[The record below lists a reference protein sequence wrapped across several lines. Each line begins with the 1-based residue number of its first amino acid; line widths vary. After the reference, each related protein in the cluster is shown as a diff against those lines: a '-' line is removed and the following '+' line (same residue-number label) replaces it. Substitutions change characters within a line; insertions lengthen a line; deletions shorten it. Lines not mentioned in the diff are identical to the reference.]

1 MRWNRFLTVTV
12 VVSLLIAG
20 RAAAT
25 ERGLLLHNDRIGT
38 VAAPV
43 QGTSVEVRVTGI
55 IARARITQIF
65 TNPTREWLEGIY
77 IFPLPEGA
85 AVDTLRMTVGD
96 RVIEGVVQEKAEAR
110 QTYEIAKQQGTKAAL
125 IEEQRAGV
133 FTTSLA
139 NIGPGETIEVTIE
152 LQQIVSYRQGRFN
165 LTFPMLLAPQYTPP
179 EKSQSVSVACAPP
192 VRAADAPPVNPF
204 AIHVDLAP
212 GFPLGPI
219 ESPTHRIAVARGKGK
234 DGRERYAVDLAGDRN
249 GNIAFADGDFV
260 LEWKPAVGREPRAVY
275 FSEEIDGEQ
284 YALLMVMPPDDPEAF
299 AARLPRET
307 VFIIDTSGSMAG
319 TSLDQA
325 RRALGLGLQRLQ
337 PGDWFNVIQFN
348 STASALF
355 PASVPA
361 DASHLAQA
369 RSYVAGL
376 QSTGGTE
383 MLPALRIALGQG
395 APRPGLVPQVIFV
408 TDGQVGNDAQLL
420 DFIGKNLGERRLFT
434 VAIGSAPNAAF
445 LRRAA
450 EIGRGSFTAITSIE
464 QVESG
469 MGALLAQLE
478 SPMLRQI
485 DVRWADP
492 SAEAWPARVPDLY
505 LGEPLV
511 VTARQNASG
520 PVAVSGLRSGSPGGT
535 SWADELPA
543 AAVIKGAGIDKLWAR
558 KKIDSLM
565 DSLAAGISDTAD
577 VAKADDVRRQ
587 VTELGLRHHLI
598 TPYTSLVSVDVEPT
612 APAGVVPATRVL
624 PVNPPRGAQPDL
636 GLMGDDTEDVITV
649 LGESPLLDER
659 RISTG
664 ATVSGAELER
674 IPSARD
680 PWAVLQTTPGV
691 LTDRINLGGN
701 EGGLQANYVMP
712 GTSANQNS
720 WSIDG
725 VIITDVTAFGTA
737 PDYFAFDSF
746 EEMQVRTGG
755 ADTAQSTPGVQVNMI
770 TRRGT
775 NEWRA
780 SADTAKSDATLQA
793 DHGPESNRL
802 DDLFS
807 WGFESGGPVRKDSA
821 WIWGTVSRADTQR
834 IAFGGQP
841 EKTLQTRGALK
852 VNLQLTKE
860 SSATLLAS
868 RGDTSGSGLGAGPD
882 RAPETTWDRDGADD
896 HWKAEYTR
904 IFSSN
909 FYLTATASR
918 SLGRWRDDPRGPAPT
933 GGEARIDE
941 AGIIHGSWFGRA
953 EDLRSDTARL
963 DSSTFFNWGQTAHE
977 LKISAE
983 NRRQRDLRKLPAP
996 IRILVKGRQVGLP
1009 SGVDLSEEWRSGD
1022 ARAAT
1027 GTTGLWVQDTVS
1039 YANLNAILGLRLDEQ
1054 DLGIAGG
1061 PAPRTLA
1068 PRLGL
1073 TWTPDP
1079 ERRNLLRFSLSRY
1092 ASRLGDRAALS
1103 MDPGAPAAAY
1113 SFLPDGGAPVSW
1125 YTEGFGNRIDPHLRP
1140 EITDEAVL
1148 GLDRSLRPE
1157 FIVSLQATWRRTRHL
1172 LEERLLIR
1180 DAAGEI
1186 RLATAGD
1193 WQPAGTLTGLLP
1205 DGAPYAVPYFDLLPG
1220 LAPSGGRLLTNGD
1233 RRQDALG
1240 LTLTWEKR
1248 LSDGWM
1254 SRGHLT
1260 WQDWTGH
1267 LGPAFIR
1274 YEDPTNT
1281 LGSGDDDGRVAP
1293 RSAFDGVPH
1302 QDARFL
1308 GGRWSFVAGGL
1319 VQLAGFD
1326 LSATVNG
1333 REGGPLPYYRTIA
1346 RDRAG
1351 LAAVQLTGRVDTFR
1365 TRDLVT
1371 VDTRINRDLDLG
1383 DFRISCGLDIFNLFD
1398 ERSAAARELDLGL
1411 SRAARPIELAA
1422 PRTLRLGLR
1431 LGWR

>member
-1 MRWNRFLTVTV
+1 MRWNRFLTVAV

-20 RAAAT
+20 RAAAA

-43 QGTSVEVRVTGI
+43 QGTAVEVRVTGI

-96 RVIEGVVQEKAEAR
+96 RVIEGVVQEKAAAR
-110 QTYEIAKQQGTKAAL
+110 QTYEAAKQQGTKAAL

-139 NIGPGETIEVTIE
+139 NIGPGETVEVAIE

-165 LTFPMLLAPQYTPP
+165 LTFPMLLAPQYVPP
-179 EKSQSVSVACAPP
+179 DQSQSVSGMCQPP
-192 VRAADAPPVNPF
+192 VRAAGTPPVNPF

-219 ESPTHRIAVARGKGK
+219 ESPTHKIAVARGKGK
-234 DGRERYAVDLAGDRN
+234 DGRERYAVDLAG
-249 GNIAFADGDFV
+249 GTAFADGDFV

-284 YALLMVMPPDDPEAF
+284 YSLLMVMPPDDPDAF

-307 VFIIDTSGSMAG
+307 VFIIDTSGSMEG

-355 PASVPA
+355 PANVPA
-361 DASHLAQA
+361 DAGHLAQA
-369 RSYVAGL
+369 QSYVAGL

-383 MLPALRIALGQG
+383 MLPALQIALGQG

-408 TDGQVGNDAQLL
+408 TDGQVGNDAELL
-420 DFIGKNLGERRLFT
+420 DFIGKTLGERRLFT

-450 EIGRGSFTAITSIE
+450 EMGRGSFTAITSIE

-485 DVRWADP
+485 DIRWADP
-492 SAEAWPARVPDLY
+492 STEAWPARVPDLY

-511 VTARQNASG
+511 VTSRQDASG
-520 PVAVSGLRSGSPGGT
+520 PVAVSGLRNGRD
-535 SWADELPA
+535 WADELPA
-543 AAVIKGAGIDKLWAR
+543 AATIKGAGIDKLWAR
-558 KKIDSLM
+558 KKIDSLL

-577 VAKADDVRRQ
+577 AAKADDVRRQ
-587 VTELGLRHHLI
+587 VTELGLHHHLI

-612 APAGVVPATRVL
+612 APAGVHPATRVL
-624 PVNPPRGAQPDL
+624 PVNPPRGTQPAPDPA
-636 GLMGDDTEDVITV
+636 DYDTEDVITV

-664 ATVSGAELER
+664 ATVTGAELER
-674 IPSARD
+674 IPAARD
-680 PWAVLQTTPGV
+680 PWAVLQSTPGV

-701 EGGLQANYVMP
+701 EGGLQANYVSP
-712 GTSANQNS
+712 GSSANQNS

-725 VIITDVTAFGTA
+725 VVITDVSALGSSPGYYNFEA
-737 PDYFAFDSF
+737 F

-755 ADTAQSTPGVQVNMI
+755 ADTTQPTPGVQVNMI
-770 TRRGT
+770 TKRGT

-780 SADTAKSDATLQA
+780 SADAVRSNETLQA
-793 DHGPESNRL
+793 DHGAQSNRL
-802 DDLFS
+802 ADLFS
-807 WGFESGGPVRKDSA
+807 WGLESGGPVRRDSA
-821 WIWGTVSRADTQR
+821 WIWGAANRADTRR
-834 IAFGGQP
+834 IAFGGQT
-841 EKTLQTRGALK
+841 EKNLQSGGALK
-852 VNLQLTKE
+852 VNLQVGE
-860 SSATLLAS
+860 ASSVTLLAS
-868 RGDTSGSGLGAGPD
+868 RGDISGSGLGAGPD
-882 RAPETTWDRDGADD
+882 RAPETTWNRDGADD
-896 HWKAEYTR
+896 HWKAESTR
-904 IFSSN
+904 IFSAS
-909 FYLTATASR
+909 FFLTATAGR
-918 SLGRWRDDPRGPAPT
+918 SLRRLRDDPAQT

-941 AGIIHGSWFGRA
+941 DGIIHGSWFGRG

-963 DSSTFFNWGQTAHE
+963 DSSTFFNWGQTSHE

-1022 ARAAT
+1022 IRAAT

-1039 YANLNAILGLRLDEQ
+1039 YENLNAILGLRLDEQ

-1061 PAPRTLA
+1061 PAPRTLT

-1079 ERRNLLRFSLSRY
+1079 ERRTLLRSSLSRY
-1092 ASRLGDRAALS
+1092 ASRLGDRAAVHI
-1103 MDPGAPAAAY
+1103 DPAAPAVTYY
-1113 SFLPDGGAPVSW
+1113 SFLPDGGEPVSW
-1125 YTEGFGNRIDPHLRP
+1125 YAEGFGNQVDPHLRP

-1157 FIVSLQATWRRTRHL
+1157 FIVGLQATWRRTRHL

-1180 DAAGEI
+1180 DASNTV
-1186 RLATAGD
+1186 RPATVAD

-1205 DGAPYAVPYFDLLPG
+1205 DGTPYAVPYFDLLPG
-1220 LAPSGGRLLTNGD
+1220 LTPSGGRLLTNGD
-1233 RRQDALG
+1233 RRQDVLG
-1240 LTLTWEKR
+1240 LTLSWQKR
-1248 LSDGWM
+1248 LSDGWL
-1254 SRGHLT
+1254 SRGHVT
-1260 WQDWTGH
+1260 WQDWSGH
-1267 LGPAFIR
+1267 LGSDFIR
-1274 YEDPTNT
+1274 YDDPTNT
-1281 LGSGDDDGRVAP
+1281 LGSGDDDGQIAP
-1293 RSAFDGVPH
+1293 RNGFDGVPH
-1302 QDARFL
+1302 QEARFL
-1308 GGRWSFVAGGL
+1308 GGRWSFAASGL

-1326 LSATVNG
+1326 LSASVNG
-1333 REGGPLPYYRTIA
+1333 REGGPLPYYRSIA

-1351 LAAVQLTGRVDTFR
+1351 LAAVQLTGRVDTFH

-1371 VDTRINRDLDLG
+1371 VDTRINRDFDISDL
-1383 DFRISCGLDIFNLFD
+1383 RISCGLDVFNLFD
-1398 ERSAAARELDLGL
+1398 ERSVAARELDLGL
-1411 SRAARPIELAA
+1411 TRGARPIELTA

-1431 LGWR
+1431 LSWR